1 MTQSRVTIFLA
12 GTAIIATGIIGL
24 SLLEKDPAVGFL
36 SGALTL
42 GGAILI
48 CGLFTFKMPWHGI
61 AGAGVLS
68 LLGLGRGIM
77 NLPDLPAYIS
87 GIRER
92 GNAPALELAVTLVC
106 ATLLLRMLRALSI
119 ERTRRMLARD

>member
-12 GTAIIATGIIGL
+12 AIAIVATGIQGL

-42 GGAILI
+42 GGGIFI

-77 NLPDLPAYIS
+77 NLPDLPSYLS
-87 GIRER
+87 GVRER

-106 ATLLLRMLRALSI
+106 AILLFRMLRALSF
-119 ERTRRMLARD
+119 ERNRRMLAED